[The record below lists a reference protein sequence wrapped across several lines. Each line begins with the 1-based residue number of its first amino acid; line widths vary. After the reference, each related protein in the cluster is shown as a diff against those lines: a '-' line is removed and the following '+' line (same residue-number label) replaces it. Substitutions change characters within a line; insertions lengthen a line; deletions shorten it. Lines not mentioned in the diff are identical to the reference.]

1 MMYLNVQTLRS
12 RKEPGSEH
20 FYFLE
25 EIPKNRP
32 SASLTHQGS
41 VETLRYISKIYG
53 IFIGK

>member
-12 RKEPGSEH
+12 RNEPGSEY

-32 SASLTHQGS
+32 SASLTHRGS